1 METDAA
7 REIDVAEVDDISGG
21 TAALELGGLE
31 IALHHGTD
39 IVASDANPAFAAYR
53 GQPHRPDRFLV
64 EWTTYR
70 VTAPGAD
77 ALRVGSA
84 RVLPLVA
91 PHPVFEVRFENQLG
105 LAHLQPLRGGKPFGA
120 GTTVEVIAAKF
131 ATPLESI
138 RFTDLVLADL
148 FARQASLP
156 FLAAAPTGRLVRE
169 ARRPP
174 NLLFAYHFFR
184 RHGQDLMRA
193 VQAIA
198 HRPLRRLHEV
208 YEDVRLVEASDIDLD
223 AMLSV
228 LRAATHN
235 DLSEPRI
242 AHRLRPERV
251 RQRRPIETLDVP
263 ENRFALDVARRMLD
277 RADAIPEAPW
287 YRQVPEADRI
297 RLGALRGALRA
308 FVRDRQFIEVGPLVR
323 IPVES
328 RVLQRRDGYRELTR
342 LWFAF
347 QRARQPLF
355 DRLEHAIDIRDIATL
370 YEYWVFFELADRIGA
385 ALDIPGT
392 MDAVGDGVD
401 GLRHRFACR
410 FGTAGTLVYNGS
422 ECGYSGVQLR
432 PDYLWIPAEGTRV
445 AFDAKFRMVAS
456 SSIAVLEDGELPAGM
471 SYDPKDDDLVKMH
484 AYRDALGM
492 RAAVVLYPG
501 TSSTFRP
508 VIGPAASTTVADVV
522 LNEGLSGVGE
532 IGMSPL
538 AMGEAL

>member
-1 METDAA
+1 MEAGFS
-7 REIDVAEVDDISGG
+7 VVDDGAHPLPGAITIVRWDRANAFSEAHVA
-21 TAALELGGLE
+21 AAL
-31 IALHHGTD
+31 
-39 IVASDANPAFAAYR
+39 AAYH
-53 GQPHRPDRFLV
+53 GLPHRPACFLH
-64 EWTTYR
+64 EWATYR
-70 VTAPGAD
+70 VTVAGAD
-77 ALRVGSA
+77 ELVVGST
-84 RVLPLVA
+84 RIGPLIA
-91 PHPVFEVRFENQLG
+91 GHDVFEVRFENQLG
-105 LAHLQPLRGGKPFGA
+105 FARIQPMKAGRHLGPGMA
-120 GTTVEVIAAKF
+120 VEVIAEKF
-131 ATPLESI
+131 ATPLESLA
-138 RFTDLVLADL
+138 FTDGLLLDL
-148 FARQASLP
+148 FARQMPMP
-156 FLAAAPTGRLVRE
+156 FQVAAPTGRLVRE

-184 RHGQDLMRA
+184 RYGQDLMRA
-193 VQAIA
+193 MQAIA

-228 LRAATHN
+228 LRGATHN
-235 DLSEPRI
+235 DLSEQRI

-263 ENRFALDVARRMLD
+263 ENRFVLDVARRMLD
-277 RADAIPEAPW
+277 WADSIPEATW
-287 YRQVPEADRI
+287 YGRVPEADRI
-297 RLGALRGALRA
+297 RLAALRGALRA
-308 FVRDRQFIEVGPLVR
+308 FVRDRQFTEVGPLVR
-323 IPVES
+323 IPAES

-385 ALDIPGT
+385 ALDLPGT

-410 FGTAGTLVYNGS
+410 FGTAGTLVYNWS
-422 ECGYSGVQLR
+422 ERGYSGVRLR
-432 PDYLWIPAEGTRV
+432 PDYVWIPAEGVRV

-456 SSIAVLEDGELPAGM
+456 TSPAVLEDGELPAGV

-484 AYRDALGM
+484 AYRDALGV

-501 TSSTFRP
+501 TSATFRP
-508 VIGPAASTTVADVV
+508 AAGTIAPTTVADVV
-522 LNEGLSGVGE
+522 LNEGLSGVSE

-538 AMGEAL
+538 VMGGAL